1 MASSSGQERKG
12 VMYKAQEQETCLL
25 HTPGDCCWN
34 QGTGNWTQR
43 CDQKVRMGSTEKR
56 NFVRW
61 IQSGEQK
68 PKLAGRGDG
77 E

>member
-1 MASSSGQERKG
+1 
-12 VMYKAQEQETCLL
+12 
-25 HTPGDCCWN
+25 
-34 QGTGNWTQR
+34 
-43 CDQKVRMGSTEKR
+43 MGSTEKR